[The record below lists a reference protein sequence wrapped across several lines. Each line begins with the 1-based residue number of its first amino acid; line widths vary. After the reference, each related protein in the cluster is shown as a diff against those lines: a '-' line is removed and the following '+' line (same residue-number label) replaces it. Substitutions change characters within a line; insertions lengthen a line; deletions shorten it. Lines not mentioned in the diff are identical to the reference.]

1 MATKKDQQS
10 AQTEEP
16 VLAETARDDVCRLIS
31 YACNQCIDGKTRE
44 NPAVMFE
51 GIAALYQ
58 AIK

>member
-1 MATKKDQQS
+1 MAKKE
-10 AQTEEP
+10 TVEEEKIN
-16 VLAETARDDVCRLIS
+16 LAETAREDVCRLIS